1 MKSASAN
8 LIFLAS
14 YRAVLRL
21 LPGELGLLVPG
32 LVHGEPERVRGPGGQ
47 AGQHGRAQGPGHSLE
62 CGEKKY
68 FKAAQSFCLLL
79 IIQIQTILLA
89 GSC

>member
-1 MKSASAN
+1 MPAPH
-8 LIFLAS
+8 
-14 YRAVLRL
+14 RVVLRL

-47 AGQHGRAQGPGHSLE
+47 AGQHGRAQGPGHSLK

-68 FKAAQSFCLLL
+68 LIATDSKFLSAAKHSNTNNPPCW
-79 IIQIQTILLA
+79 
-89 GSC
+89 

>member
-1 MKSASAN
+1 MPTPH
-8 LIFLAS
+8 
-14 YRAVLRL
+14 RAVLRL

-62 CGEKKY
+62 FREKY
-68 FKAAQSFCLLL
+68 FIATQSFCLLL
-79 IIQIQTILLA
+79 NIQIQTILLA